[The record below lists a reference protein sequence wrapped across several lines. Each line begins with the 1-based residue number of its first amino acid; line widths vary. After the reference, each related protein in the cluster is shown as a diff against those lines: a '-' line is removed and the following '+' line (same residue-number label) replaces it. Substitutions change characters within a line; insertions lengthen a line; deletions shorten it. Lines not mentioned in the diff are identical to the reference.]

1 MAPRPTR
8 PGPRIKPR
16 AAPRAGPGTAGAL
29 LALGLAALASS
40 GGPAPAAAQT
50 VLEVQAGGSS
60 LLGGYGVSTNFW
72 RQGMDGWVGIGY
84 LDGLRLGAF
93 VRAPIG
99 KDTLRLGNDALA
111 VRYPTDVFST
121 GYNLLVQGAGYQ
133 HQDARSG
140 VLAFAGASS
149 VGLAAPTPFLAAQAQ
164 AAMGALFVRRRLSDR
179 VRLTTDAVFA
189 ERQSVVSGIEWRP
202 LPGMTAALA
211 GGVGAG
217 RPYGAS
223 SWTLSAGRF
232 EVKSAYVWNPRR
244 FRRAFVPAPTQTE
257 IDRENVAVT
266 FALSPDLS
274 VGVARQNFVQD
285 STDARPPLRASGN
298 SAFLGGRLGQLRLS
312 AGVYDS
318 RADSLRSLNS
328 YLALGHGLTGWLDGE
343 LFLLHNRPAGGPS
356 SLTPVVN
363 LREQLSPRLGLTQQV
378 TVSGGRAHLRL
389 GGSVRT
395 PIGEVGVDYQIV
407 HQPFEPFNPFRSALT
422 LTARLQLGRYS
433 TSVGTSIQPDG
444 RVDYSA
450 SAGTFLYMGEFGGV
464 QPQRI
469 GGAPIARYVFL
480 GRVLDENGDPVE
492 GAAVDLDG
500 ETVFSNARGEL
511 MLRARGP
518 RRAHPR
524 VLLDDFLLPGRWR
537 VVEVPSEVT
546 AAPEDRVRPFEIRL
560 ERVTGTAP

>member
-1 MAPRPTR
+1 M
-8 PGPRIKPR
+8 
-16 AAPRAGPGTAGAL
+16 RAGLGVRRRAGAR
-29 LALGLAALASS
+29 ALAALAIQALALAALAAAC
-40 GGPAPAAAQT
+40 APVRAEAQT
-50 VLEVQAGGSS
+50 VMEVQAGGSS
-60 LLGGYGVSTNFW
+60 LLGGYGISANFW
-72 RQGMDGWVGIGY
+72 RQGMDGWIGMGY
-84 LDGLRLGAF
+84 LDGLRIGAF

-99 KDTLRLGNDALA
+99 KDTLRFGNDALI
-111 VRYPTDVFST
+111 VRYPTDVFSN

-140 VLAFAGASS
+140 MLAFAGASS
-149 VGLAAPTPFLAAQAQ
+149 VGLAAPTPFLAARAE
-164 AAMGALFVRRRLSDR
+164 AAMGALFLRRRLSDR

-189 ERQSVVSGIEWRP
+189 ERQSVVSGIEWQP
-202 LPGMTAALA
+202 VPGMTAALA

-223 SWTLSAGRF
+223 SWTLQAGRL
-232 EVKSAYVWNPRR
+232 EVKSEYVWNPRR

-257 IDRENVAVT
+257 TDRENVSVT

-274 VGVARQNFVQD
+274 VGLARQNFVQD
-285 STDARPPLRASGN
+285 SADARPPLRASGN
-298 SAFLGGRLGQLRLS
+298 SAFLGGRIGEFRLS

-356 SLTPVVN
+356 SLMPVVN
-363 LREQLSPRLGLTQQV
+363 LRERLSPRLGLTQQV
-378 TVSGGRAHLRL
+378 SVSGGQAHVRF
-389 GGSVRT
+389 GGSLRT
-395 PIGEVGVDYQIV
+395 AIGEVGVDYQIV
-407 HQPFEPFNPFRSALT
+407 HQPFEPFNPFRSALN

-433 TSVGTSIQPDG
+433 TSVGTYIQPDG

-450 SAGTFLYMGEFGGV
+450 SAGTFLYLGEFGGV

-480 GRVLDENGDPVE
+480 GRVLDQNGDPVE
-492 GAAVDLDG
+492 GAAIDLEG
-500 ETVFSNARGEL
+500 ETVFTNARGEL
-511 MLRARGP
+511 LLRARGP
-518 RRAHPR
+518 RRAHPQ

-537 VVEVPSEVT
+537 VVEVPSEVI
-546 AAPEDRVRPFEIRL
+546 AAPEDRAQPFEIRL
-560 ERVTGTAP
+560 ERVTGAAP